1 MYTVHPQLLPQR
13 VATQSER
20 ASQRPSVLRSGVVGQ
35 RERFERVVA
44 SLLKAELDDALWP
57 VAAAHLDDACG
68 MWGNHLAVI
77 RGDRRDNA
85 EFLFG
90 KLYKRGEPDDEL
102 ERRYVED
109 YFAIDERFPRF
120 FTMADGQLTHV
131 SDMFTDR
138 ERASSPT
145 YNEYLLPTGAGNSLN
160 AHMTGPGG
168 LHIVMSLVSDGVA
181 ADWTTERLGM
191 LRRVMP
197 HIRHFVRVRQAL
209 ADVGA
214 GAVRSAAEA
223 LGARRIGI
231 VLLDRR
237 GRIVEANDHAQA
249 MFRADDLTNRGG
261 YLVAPH
267 AADAGRLAGLLAAAL
282 GSAPVDAEGATM
294 PVRRPGRPSLVLH
307 VAPLAAGR
315 DTDFAAIGC
324 AVMVLIVDPLDK
336 PRVDPDRLAR
346 ALDLTPSEARV
357 AATLASGGTV
367 QSIAATSHRSEA
379 VVRWHLKRMTARL
392 GVFGQTDLVRLV
404 LTTPGVFDS

>member
-1 MYTVHPQLLPQR
+1 M
-13 VATQSER
+13 
-20 ASQRPSVLRSGVVGQ
+20 GQ

-44 SLLKAELDDALWP
+44 SLREAELDDALWP
-57 VAAAHLDDACG
+57 VASADLDHACG

-102 ERRYVED
+102 ERRYVVD

-138 ERASSPT
+138 ERAASPT
-145 YNEYLLPTGAGNSLN
+145 YNEYLVPTGAANSLN
-160 AHMTGPGG
+160 ARMAGPGG
-168 LHIVMSLVSDGVA
+168 LHIVMSLVSGGGA

-209 ADVGA
+209 TDAGA

-231 VLLDRR
+231 VLLDRW
-237 GRIVEANDHAQA
+237 GRIMDANDRAQA
-249 MFRADDLTNRGG
+249 MFRADDLANNGG

-267 AADAGRLAGLLAAAL
+267 ATDAGRLARLLAAAL
-282 GSAPVDAEGATM
+282 GRAPVDAEGATM

-315 DTDFAAIGC
+315 DTDFAVIGC
-324 AVMVLIVDPLDK
+324 AAMVLVVDPLDK
-336 PRVDPDRLAR
+336 PRVDPNRLAR

-357 AATLASGGTV
+357 AAALASGGTV
-367 QSIAATSHRSEA
+367 QSIAAASHRSEA
-379 VVRWHLKRMTARL
+379 VVRWHLKQMTGRL